1 MVECNGCSS
10 TALQCPRA
18 SISDYIQLNDAEYT
32 PYSLRRCLAASYGRI
47 GTPDTPLKSERTLC
61 PVRSFFSRWLISDWA
76 KSRSPTTELWMKVFR
91 GTLFLHE
98 DVLARALAY
107 EQELQR
113 WRIAEL
119 NAGRGDPG
127 RPMYDEV
134 SGYFNPLSVMSHQ
147 CFRCLVA

>member
-1 MVECNGCSS
+1 MDEGI
-10 TALQCPRA
+10 PRA
-18 SISDYIQLNDAEYT
+18 
-32 PYSLRRCLAASYGRI
+32 
-47 GTPDTPLKSERTLC
+47 
-61 PVRSFFSRWLISDWA
+61 
-76 KSRSPTTELWMKVFR
+76 
-91 GTLFLHE
+91 TLFLHE